1 MLQRWPIRPPE
12 EPHVP
17 QPYGKDENA
26 KVEAFTQLL
35 ATCQR
40 RVFLYALGLVHNPT
54 DAEEILQQTNL
65 VLWRKFEQ
73 FEQGTGFDR
82 WACRIAYYEVLK
94 AREKQGRMRLFSGDF
109 IDTMAADVEKSLD
122 LLDERREALSGCLK
136 KLREK
141 DRYLVM
147 QRYQHRATTRG
158 VAEALGRSVQGTRK
172 SLHRIRMSLL
182 ACIERTLAAKER
194 A

>member
-1 MLQRWPIRPPE
+1 M
-12 EPHVP
+12 P

-26 KVEAFTQLL
+26 RVEAFTQLL

-40 RVFLYALGLVHNPT
+40 RVFLYALNLVHNPA

-65 VLWRKFEQ
+65 VLWRKFDQ
-73 FEQGTGFDR
+73 FEPGTDFDR

-94 AREKQGRMRLFSGDF
+94 AREKQGRMRLLSGDF
-109 IDTMAADVEKSLD
+109 IDTMAAEAERSLD
-122 LLDERREALSGCLK
+122 LLDDRREALSGCLK

-147 QRYQHRATTRG
+147 QRYQHRSTTRG

-182 ACIERTLAAKER
+182 TCIERTLAARER

>member
-1 MLQRWPIRPPE
+1 M
-12 EPHVP
+12 
-17 QPYGKDENA
+17 
-26 KVEAFTQLL
+26 L

-40 RVFLYALGLVHNPT
+40 RVFLYALGLVHNPN

-65 VLWRKFEQ
+65 VLWRKFDQ
-73 FEQGTGFDR
+73 FEQGTDFDR

-94 AREKQGRMRLFSGDF
+94 ARENQGRMRLLSSDF
-109 IDTMAADVEKSLD
+109 IDTMAAEAEKSLD
-122 LLDERREALSGCLK
+122 LLDDRREALSGCLK

-147 QRYQHRATTRG
+147 RRYQHRATTRS
-158 VAEALGRSVQGTRK
+158 VAETLGRSVQGTRK
-172 SLHRIRMSLL
+172 SLHRIRMALL
-182 ACIERTLAAKER
+182 ACIERTLAARER